1 MEKHDFHK
9 NAGRVVSKQG
19 HLQVVSTRNCKMV
32 HYSTQCFPGKNTMKT
47 EMLDVQIP
55 EKSATDCTYSFPS
68 IAVFRKKVS
77 RVM

>member
-1 MEKHDFHK
+1 
-9 NAGRVVSKQG
+9 
-19 HLQVVSTRNCKMV
+19 
-32 HYSTQCFPGKNTMKT
+32 MKT